1 MAPKGTTPDRLNA
14 INEAARRYLDTPEA
28 KQKYQG
34 MGLAINP
41 MTNDE
46 FSQVVQKEVSLY
58 RDLLGQLGLGKE
70 K

>member
-1 MAPKGTTPDRLNA
+1 
-14 INEAARRYLDTPEA
+14 
-28 KQKYQG
+28 